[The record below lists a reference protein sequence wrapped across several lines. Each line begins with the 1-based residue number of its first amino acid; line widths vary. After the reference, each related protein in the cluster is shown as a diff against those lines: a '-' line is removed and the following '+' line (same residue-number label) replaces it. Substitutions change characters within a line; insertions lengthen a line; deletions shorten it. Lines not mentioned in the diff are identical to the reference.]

1 MSRFSLACW
10 TVAWPQLML
19 GATVNGETVAM
30 SRELDD
36 VTHAFA
42 KLLTVVG
49 RSTESAAA
57 EQAIIQ
63 VVDSLVMALGGIERR
78 LDFLERD
85 RLAKLH

>member
-1 MSRFSLACW
+1 M
-10 TVAWPQLML
+10 PK
-19 GATVNGETVAM
+19 
-30 SRELDD
+30 ELDD
-36 VTHAFA
+36 VTHALA
-42 KLLTVVG
+42 ELLTVMG
-49 RSTESAAA
+49 RSAESAAA